1 MSAPV
6 AVLALRP
13 TARALPRRFTTAA
26 ALAALGSVLVLHRVP
41 NSSLLGAG
49 MFLAIGAAPVFDD
62 RAATTLAS
70 SATPRWVQRGIRL
83 GLVLPTLGCAWLLLL
98 AVSGLLAPA
107 SAEVHFALA
116 TWHWV
121 GMVAVVLTIS
131 CLASALDTPTFDGS
145 AGVAGLLS
153 VLVADVMALRL
164 WPKLG
169 VFLLAE
175 PAVTGRLQL
184 RMAGL
189 VVMAALALAISARD
203 PARPH

>member
-1 MSAPV
+1 
-6 AVLALRP
+6 
-13 TARALPRRFTTAA
+13 
-26 ALAALGSVLVLHRVP
+26 
-41 NSSLLGAG
+41 

-62 RAATTLAS
+62 RAATTLDS
-70 SATPRWVQRGIRL
+70 SATPRWVRRGMRL

-98 AVSGLLAPA
+98 GVSGLLAPA
-107 SAEVHFALA
+107 GAEVPVALA

-131 CLASALDTPTFDGS
+131 CVASVLATPTFDGGT
-145 AGVAGLLS
+145 GVAGLLGA
-153 VLVADVMALRL
+153 LVADAMAQRL

-175 PAVTGRLQL
+175 PAVTARLQL

-189 VVMAALALAISARD
+189 VVMAALALTISARD